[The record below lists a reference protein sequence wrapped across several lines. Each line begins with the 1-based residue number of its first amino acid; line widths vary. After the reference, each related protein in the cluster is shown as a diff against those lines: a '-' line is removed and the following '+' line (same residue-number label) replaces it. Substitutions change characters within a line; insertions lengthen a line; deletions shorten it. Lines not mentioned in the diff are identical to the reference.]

1 MKTQEEF
8 KTCYDIYLRPKLVAL
23 EKQRENI
30 VSKKRSVLA
39 IYSVLMIV
47 IVLAMVGIFTVSVE
61 HCELDIL
68 AIAATIFGMILIT
81 WETIYFNKKLK
92 SGYTKHFK
100 QTIIRSLVNLVD
112 ENLVYD
118 PNRKVPLKAFHTS
131 QLFKRKYGQYPNRK
145 VPLKAFPSQLFKRKY
160 GQEIDKWTGE
170 DYFEGTFGKTSM
182 IFSEVKAREERG
194 RGDYI
199 YYVTI
204 FRGLFFE
211 FELNLNFKGVTLI
224 VPYHKLNIIGP
235 GKLWPSGNNKKRQIT
250 LEDPELARNFVIY
263 SDNPTMAHRILT
275 TDFMHRLLTLRHR
288 LKKPLYLSF
297 VDGKLY
303 LAIHVKKNLFESKLS
318 KSVLNFELIQE
329 CFEYIQLGKE
339 IVEML
344 QDVSIHFNTPS
355 LPI

>member
-39 IYSVLMIV
+39 IYSVLMVV
-47 IVLAMVGIFTVSVE
+47 IVFAMVGIFTMSVE

-100 QTIIRSLVNLVD
+100 QTIICSLVNFVD

-118 PNRKVPLKAFHTS
+118 
-131 QLFKRKYGQYPNRK
+131 PNRK

-250 LEDPELARNFVIY
+250 LEDPELARNFIIY
-263 SDNPTMAHRILT
+263 SDNPTMAHRTLT
-275 TDFMHRLLTLRHR
+275 TDFMHRLLTLRRR